1 MDERTIV
8 EVNSGMDQRS
18 NDYMDG
24 INDMILFLGAFNL
37 AMDDDRKRLD
47 GALERIEADMNAI
60 RMMRFIRA
68 NMIDTGR

>member
-1 MDERTIV
+1 MEERTIV

-37 AMDDDRKRLD
+37 AKDDDLKRLD

>member
-1 MDERTIV
+1 MEERTIV

-24 INDMILFLGAFNL
+24 LNDMILFLGAFNL
-37 AMDDDRKRLD
+37 AKDDDRKRLD

>member
-1 MDERTIV
+1 MEERTIV

-24 INDMILFLGAFNL
+24 INDMILFLGAFDL
-37 AMDDDRKRLD
+37 AKDDDRKRLD

>member
-1 MDERTIV
+1 MEERTIV
-8 EVNSGMDQRS
+8 EVNSGMEQRS

-24 INDMILFLGAFNL
+24 INDMILFLGVFDL
-37 AMDDDRKRLD
+37 AKDDDRKRLD
-47 GALERIEADMNAI
+47 GALERIVVDMNTI

>member
-1 MDERTIV
+1 MEERTIV

-37 AMDDDRKRLD
+37 AKDDDRKRLD